1 MELCLWNQVSD
12 DKKTYTQVKTQFPV
26 STLIVVTEWKAEDS
40 VAGQFARGDPAQQVS
55 GWGKVHEDPMVEE
68 GPDGKKPVFTGAVG
82 VVQVKKCTPS
92 SFKGKGMPMIIA
104 QGLRRVV
111 S

>member
-1 MELCLWNQVSD
+1 MLGV
-12 DKKTYTQVKTQFPV
+12 TQPNGN
-26 STLIVVTEWKAEDS
+26 S
-40 VAGQFARGDPAQQVS
+40 S

-82 VVQVKKCTPS
+82 VVQVKKRTPS
-92 SFKGKGMPMIIA
+92 SFKGKGVPMIIV
-104 QGLRRVV
+104 QGLRRTV

>member
-1 MELCLWNQVSD
+1 MSD
-12 DKKTYTQVKTQFPV
+12 DKKYIYILYICIQNGRWTTLWQASLLGVTQP
-26 STLIVVTEWKAEDS
+26 SGNS
-40 VAGQFARGDPAQQVS
+40 S

-82 VVQVKKCTPS
+82 VVQVKKRTLS
-92 SFKGKGMPMIIA
+92 SFKGKGVPMIIV
-104 QGLRRVV
+104 QGLRRMV

>member
-1 MELCLWNQVSD
+1 MSD